1 MARTKKQTELPGL
14 EKPTH
19 KELDTLME
27 EHAALATTL
36 GETRQRMGEL
46 AEQMLAKATELKLT
60 EQMLAKATE
69 LKLTV
74 YRHETAVPPLVLT
87 VTPGSTKL
95 KVAPAKGAVA
105 VDAAEAG
112 GDE

>member
-1 MARTKKQTELPGL
+1 MARTKKQPELPGM

-46 AEQMLAKATELKLT
+46 TDQMMAKAR
-60 EQMLAKATE
+60 E

-74 YRHETAVPPLVLT
+74 YRNETAVPPLVLT
-87 VTPGSTKL
+87 VTEGTA
-95 KVAPAKGAVA
+95 KVKVKPAAGAVA
-105 VDAAEAG
+105 VDEAVDDEGEESAA
-112 GDE
+112 

>member
-60 EQMLAKATE
+60 
-69 LKLTV
+69 V
-74 YRHETAVPPLVLT
+74 YRNETAVPPLVLT
-87 VTPGSTKL
+87 VTPGDTKL
-95 KVAPAKGAVA
+95 KVKPAKGAVA
-105 VDAAEAG
+105 VDAAEAEG
-112 GDE
+112 EESEE

>member
-14 EKPTH
+14 EKSTH

-27 EHAALATTL
+27 EHAALASTL

-46 AEQMLAKATELKLT
+46 AEQMLAKAI
-60 EQMLAKATE
+60 E

-74 YRHETAVPPLVLT
+74 YRHETAVPPLLLT
-87 VTPGSTKL
+87 VTEGTAKL
-95 KVAPAKGAVA
+95 KVKPAVGAVV
-105 VDAAEAG
+105 VDEAEVDEEG
-112 GDE
+112 GEE

>member
-27 EHAALATTL
+27 EHAALASTL

-46 AEQMLAKATELKLT
+46 AEQMLAKAIELKLS
-60 EQMLAKATE
+60 
-69 LKLTV
+69 V
-74 YRHETAVPPLVLT
+74 YRNETAVPPLVLT
-87 VTPGSTKL
+87 VTEGTAKL
-95 KVAPAKGAVA
+95 KVKPAVGAVV
-105 VDAAEAG
+105 VDEAEADEEG
-112 GDE
+112 GEE

>member
-19 KELDTLME
+19 KELDMLME

-46 AEQMLAKATELKLT
+46 SEQMMAKARELKLS
-60 EQMLAKATE
+60 
-69 LKLTV
+69 V
-74 YRHETAVPPLVLT
+74 YRNETAVPPLVLT
-87 VTPGSTKL
+87 VTEGTAKL
-95 KVAPAKGAVA
+95 KVKPAVGAVT
-105 VDAAEAG
+105 VDEAEVDEEG
-112 GDE
+112 GEE

>member
-14 EKPTH
+14 ERPTH

-60 EQMLAKATE
+60 
-69 LKLTV
+69 V

-87 VTPGSTKL
+87 VTPGETKL
-95 KVAPAKGAVA
+95 KVSPAKGAVS
-105 VDAAEAG
+105 VDGAEADEEG
-112 GDE
+112 GEE

>member
-1 MARTKKQTELPGL
+1 MARTKKQSELPGL

-46 AEQMLAKATELKLT
+46 AEQMMKKAV
-60 EQMLAKATE
+60 E

-87 VTPGSTKL
+87 VTEGKTKL
-95 KVAPAKGAVA
+95 KVAPAKGPVSI
-105 VDAAEAG
+105 DEAEAEEG
-112 GDE
+112 EE

>member
-14 EKPTH
+14 EKSTH

-46 AEQMLAKATELKLT
+46 AEQMLAKAI
-60 EQMLAKATE
+60 E

-87 VTPGSTKL
+87 VTEGTAKL
-95 KVAPAKGAVA
+95 KVKPAVGAVV
-105 VDAAEAG
+105 VDEAEVDEEG
-112 GDE
+112 GEE

>member
-1 MARTKKQTELPGL
+1 MGRTKKQTELPGI

-27 EHAALATTL
+27 EHAALASTL

-46 AEQMLAKATELKLT
+46 AEQMMAKARELKLS
-60 EQMLAKATE
+60 
-69 LKLTV
+69 V
-74 YRHETAVPPLVLT
+74 YRNETAVPPLVLT
-87 VTPGSTKL
+87 VTEGTAKL
-95 KVAPAKGAVA
+95 KVKPAKGAAIDDDFDIEDDEENEV
-105 VDAAEAG
+105 

>member
-1 MARTKKQTELPGL
+1 MARTKQQTELPGL

-27 EHAALATTL
+27 EHAALASTL

-46 AEQMLAKATELKLT
+46 AEQMLAKAI
-60 EQMLAKATE
+60 E

-87 VTPGSTKL
+87 VTEGTAKL
-95 KVAPAKGAVA
+95 KVKPAVGAVV
-105 VDAAEAG
+105 VDEAEVDEEG
-112 GDE
+112 GEE